1 MPGKLFSVNQVT
13 AESVP
18 GLFARNE
25 RLVCLFDTEHGPL
38 AMVLVGAM
46 VVAGIETVWTGPV
59 TPAGRQVLNVDYEL
73 DAAARTLEKGAEM
86 GRFQLGS
93 TVILLLP
100 PGVASWDEAL
110 AAGSP
115 LRMGQRIG
123 SLSN

>member
-1 MPGKLFSVNQVT
+1 MRRHRICCQPARHLAT
-13 AESVP
+13 
-18 GLFARNE
+18 GLGAR
-25 RLVCLFDTEHGPL
+25 RALV
-38 AMVLVGAM
+38 
-46 VVAGIETVWTGPV
+46 
-59 TPAGRQVLNVDYEL
+59 
-73 DAAARTLEKGAEM
+73 ARTLQKGAEM

-100 PGVASWDEAL
+100 PGVANWDAAL